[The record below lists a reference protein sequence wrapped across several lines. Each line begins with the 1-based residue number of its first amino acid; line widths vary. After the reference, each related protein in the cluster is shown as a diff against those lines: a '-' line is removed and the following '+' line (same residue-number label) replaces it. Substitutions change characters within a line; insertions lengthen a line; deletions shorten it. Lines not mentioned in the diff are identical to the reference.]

1 MIRICIAGF
10 LALILFSFCAEDPE
24 MLKAKEEE
32 ARKANEKAF
41 IEALREH
48 IASVEAKD
56 FRRMIKTI
64 PEDGP
69 LHFILPNGR
78 AFDTAETFRE
88 YHEPSYY
95 KDNWSIKFHVR
106 YTDIGDEYGFALAEA
121 THRET
126 DEQGIETIHK
136 MHVSYV
142 LKIVE
147 YRWKIVK
154 DHASTIEKKTVDKNA
169 KS

>member
-1 MIRICIAGF
+1 MIRTCIAGL
-10 LALILFSFCAEDPE
+10 LALVLFSFCAEDPE
-24 MLKAKEEE
+24 VLKAKQEE
-32 ARKANEKAF
+32 ARKENEKAF
-41 IEALREH
+41 IDALREH

-69 LHFILPNGR
+69 LHLILPNGR
-78 AFDTAETFRE
+78 SFETAEEFRE
-88 YHEPSYY
+88 LHEPWFYE
-95 KDNWSIKFHVR
+95 DDWSIKFHVR
-106 YTDIGDEYGFALAEA
+106 YTDIGDEYGFAVAEA
-121 THRET
+121 THRKT
-126 DEQGIETIHK
+126 DDQGIETVHK
-136 MHVSYV
+136 MHVTYV

-154 DHASTIEKKTVDKNA
+154 DHASTWEKKTVDKND